1 MERARVLI
9 VDDHPVVRRGLRA
22 ILSDESAIE
31 VVGEAGD
38 GLEAVSKVAELLPDV
53 VLMDLRMGGNDG
65 VAATWDIKSVSP
77 RTKVIILSSYENDDE
92 VFEAIKAGASGYVLK
107 DATPEQL
114 LHSIVSA
121 DKDFSFM
128 SASVAAKMLGVFQ
141 RHREPDAV
149 ITARPGECLT
159 DREREVLSLVALGHT
174 NQEIGQMLC
183 ITERTV
189 KTHITNIFSKL
200 HISQR
205 TQAVLYAVRHGLV
218 K

>member
-9 VDDHPVVRRGLRA
+9 VDDHPVVRKGLKA
-22 ILSDESAIE
+22 ILQDESAIE

-38 GLEAVSKVAELLPDV
+38 GLEAVAKVAELLPDV

-65 VAATWDIKSVSP
+65 VAATWEIKSVSP

-121 DKDFSFM
+121 DHDFSFM
-128 SASVAAKMLGVFQ
+128 SASVAAKMLGVFRRQ
-141 RHREPDAV
+141 CGPETAV
-149 ITARPGECLT
+149 MDRPGDDLT
-159 DREREVLSLVALGHT
+159 EREREVLSLVAGGHT
-174 NQEIGQMLC
+174 NIEIARELC

-218 K
+218 R